1 MTCWAGQWQQ
11 LYFSFPGL
19 NILAN
24 DAEIPDWLMK
34 LLLWGGDVLTRISPV
49 SLLGI
54 LGFPC

>member
-11 LYFSFPGL
+11 IYFSFPGL
-19 NILAN
+19 NILDN

-34 LLLWGGDVLTRISPV
+34 LLLWGGDVLTRISHMGF
-49 SLLGI
+49 LGT

>member
-24 DAEIPDWLMK
+24 DAEIPDCLMK
-34 LLLWGGDVLTRISPV
+34 LLLWGGDVLTCISYELSWNIGV
-49 SLLGI
+49 SL
-54 LGFPC
+54 